1 MIKVYSKHPLYEISG
16 VLFFSKENN
25 FENEYLSLRIKEERV
40 YTDDVIK
47 ILPDINKN
55 YKHYFEWQIRKK
67 SSDNFINYLNK
78 KFTNEIKIL
87 EIGCGNG
94 WLINKIAQSNL
105 SLKCIGLDINKY
117 ELIQARKNFENDRID
132 FCYGNIFDDIF
143 IEKSFDV
150 ILIASSI
157 QYFKDINLLFDKLFL
172 LLNTSGEIHIIDSP
186 LYKISELEVARLK
199 SQKYYKSIGFEGMSE
214 LYFHHSINEFENYN
228 LEIIYNPN
236 IIFNKISSK
245 FLKDKTP
252 FPWIKFKK

>member
-105 SLKCIGLDINKY
+105 SLKCIGLS
-117 ELIQARKNFENDRID
+117 L
-132 FCYGNIFDDIF
+132 
-143 IEKSFDV
+143 
-150 ILIASSI
+150 
-157 QYFKDINLLFDKLFL
+157 
-172 LLNTSGEIHIIDSP
+172 IHI
-186 LYKISELEVARLK
+186 
-199 SQKYYKSIGFEGMSE
+199 
-214 LYFHHSINEFENYN
+214 
-228 LEIIYNPN
+228 
-236 IIFNKISSK
+236 
-245 FLKDKTP
+245 
-252 FPWIKFKK
+252 